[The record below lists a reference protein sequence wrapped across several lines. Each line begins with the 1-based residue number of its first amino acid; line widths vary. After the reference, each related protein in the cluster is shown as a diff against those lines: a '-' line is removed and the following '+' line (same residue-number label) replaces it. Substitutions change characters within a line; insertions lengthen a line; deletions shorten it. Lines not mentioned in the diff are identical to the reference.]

1 MGKYNLTDERLAEAL
16 SCGDVFEGVDKQGR
30 QIFGLQT
37 QTHVVFKEKAKAY
50 TTSRSKNL
58 KASEHSDAQID
69 FQSFSLTQFQIK
81 RHGSKAASAS
91 SSLPAL
97 LDRGV
102 GSDLTKEEW
111 EQAQAVL
118 NQCKTEVGKY
128 LQQLKD
134 MLRDIGISKPTDHIY
149 LMLTLAS
156 V

>member
-1 MGKYNLTDERLAEAL
+1 MGKYNLTDELLEEGL
-16 SCGDVFEGVDKQGR
+16 SRGDIFEGVDEQGR

-37 QTHVVFKEKAKAY
+37 QTHIVFKEKADAY
-50 TTSRSKNL
+50 TASRSKKL
-58 KASEHSDAQID
+58 KANELSDAKID

-81 RHGSKAASAS
+81 RHGSKAASAI

-134 MLRDIGISKPTDHIY
+134 MLRDIGISKPADHIY
-149 LMLTLAS
+149 LLLTLAS